1 MEIQNKNIK
10 IEIAQSDNYQRIA
23 DIYNEYILLGNA
35 TMQDSLYDGEKIKSW
50 VDHFNDR
57 ERLYVLK
64 KENTVIGWGIIKK
77 YSDREGYRF
86 ACETAI
92 YLTQSELRKGYGSL
106 MKRFLI
112 TQCKSLNYRHLVAK
126 IFATNTASIEYN
138 LRLGYTI
145 VGRQKSI
152 GFKNGKWMDIV
163 IMQYLIN

>member
-64 KENTVIGWGIIKK
+64 KGNTVIGWGIIKK

>member
-1 MEIQNKNIK
+1 MPFIPKNIK